1 LSKHQSRTLL
11 NIACFQLGWFA
22 CVLGA
27 AQSMPWIGPLV
38 AVPVIA
44 LHLYQADNSR
54 LEIVL
59 MLIAAFVGSLFD
71 QSLLSLGLIKFTSG
85 SMHGYLLPL
94 WMVTLWLLFATTLN
108 VSLRWM
114 RGRPV
119 VAVIFGVVGGPLAY
133 MGGVKL
139 GAMQFL
145 QPPPLLIALAIG
157 WGIFMPALLWLST
170 RLDGFTNGTHPDKAI
185 FHV

>member
-1 LSKHQSRTLL
+1 LSKRQSRTLL
-11 NIACFQLGWFA
+11 NIARFQLGWFA

-27 AQSMPWIGPLV
+27 AYNMPWMGPLV
-38 AVPVIA
+38 AVPVIT
-44 LHLYQADNSR
+44 LHLYQADNRR

-85 SMHGYLLPL
+85 SLYGYLLPL
-94 WMVTLWLLFATTLN
+94 WMMTLWLMFATTLN

-114 RGRPV
+114 RGRTV
-119 VAVIFGVVGGPLAY
+119 VAVLFGAVGGPLAY
-133 MGGVKL
+133 IGGVKL

-145 QPPPLLIALAIG
+145 QPTPLLIALAIG

-170 RLDGFTNGTHPDKAI
+170 RLDGFTHGTHSDKAI

>member
-1 LSKHQSRTLL
+1 LSKHQYRTLL

-27 AQSMPWIGPLV
+27 AHSMPWVGPLV

-44 LHLYQADNSR
+44 LHVYQADNSR

-59 MLIAAFVGSLFD
+59 MLIAAVVGSLFD

-85 SMHGYLLPL
+85 SLHGYLLPL

-108 VSLRWM
+108 ISLRWM
-114 RGRPV
+114 RSRPI
-119 VAVIFGVVGGPLAY
+119 VAVLFGAVGGPLAY
-133 MGGVKL
+133 ISGVKL

-145 QPPPLLIALAIG
+145 QPTQMLIALAIG

-170 RLDGFTNGTHPDKAI
+170 RLDGYAPSAQSGKAKS
-185 FHV
+185 HV

>member
-1 LSKHQSRTLL
+1 MSNHQSRTLL

-119 VAVIFGVVGGPLAY
+119 VAVLFGVVGGPLAY

-145 QPPPLLIALAIG
+145 QPTPLLIALAIG

-170 RLDGFTNGTHPDKAI
+170 RLDGFTHGTHSDKAI